1 MMERLSIRTLFALGL
16 FGAATASAQE
26 VLEFPLEPAGRDAA
40 TGQLLLRS
48 APETA
53 RSLVDRS
60 AVVFREVDLPTGA
73 LVDLQLERVPLGAL
87 RFGFQVDGRPAPG
100 LLAGLDLS
108 VWKGRVLGDESSDV
122 ILSFSN
128 AGTRGWIHS
137 RGETSHLMPQP
148 GDGNDW
154 SRGYSVFTTGRALV
168 ELDVNPALACG
179 TEELGLATTFDAIP
193 RGPEESAVEGMSLE
207 PSASLWECSIAV
219 ETDYQLNQLF
229 GGDLGAQTAYVTTL
243 LAAAS
248 EKYIEEVHTRLVYPY
263 VQFYTDAGDPWTS
276 QDNDG
281 NSVDLLYEFDDAWGL
296 QDLPG
301 DAVLGHFLSGAPLG
315 GGVAYL
321 GVLCDTTKEF
331 TFGVSGSLDGDVP
344 FPIQQG
350 PTNWD
355 FIVLVHELGHNFS
368 TPHTHDYCPP
378 IDECA
383 PEQYW
388 GSCQDEVIC
397 LSDGTIM
404 GYCHQCQG
412 GLANVQPFFHPT
424 VKDTMAAHIE
434 GCLPVVAGLSASPPV
449 IVAPDVPTE
458 LTVNVIGAAGDVD
471 LHYRF
476 DSGSSYTSVPMS
488 DVGGGN
494 FSADLPA
501 PGCADAP
508 EFFFTA
514 TEGTLGQ
521 LQTEVFSADVGLQT
535 IEFSDDFETD
545 QGWIVGAFDDDATT
559 GIWTRVNPNGTS
571 AQPSEGYDAGASG
584 PVCFVTGQ
592 GSPGGGLGDEDVDGG
607 KTTLI
612 SPVIDLAGD
621 DATVSYWRWYSND
634 TSASPN
640 ADIFEVEVTSDGSS
654 WTNVE
659 TVGPA
664 GEEAS
669 GGWYYHSFVVSDF
682 VAPSATVQVRFI
694 ASDEGDGSLVE
705 AAVDDFEV
713 FRFSCVVCQ
722 ADLGF
727 GSSSATLSFCGP
739 PLSTGN
745 VGSLDIEDAPANAA
759 GLVLYALGANPVPV
773 LGGTL
778 VPNPVLGFVSVLTD
792 GSGQASLP
800 AVGGLGAFT
809 VTLQGLVGD
818 TGGQVVFTN
827 AIEVEF
833 LP

>member
-1 MMERLSIRTLFALGL
+1 MIDRFSIRTLVALGL
-16 FGAATASAQE
+16 LGGASASAQE
-26 VLEFPLEPAGRDAA
+26 VLDFPLQPAGRDAA
-40 TGQLLLRS
+40 TGQLVLRP
-48 APETA
+48 APDA
-53 RSLVDRS
+53 VRALADRS

-73 LVDLQLERVPLGAL
+73 LVDLRLERVSLAELG
-87 RFGFQVDGRPAPG
+87 FGFQVDGQPAPG
-100 LLAGLDLS
+100 LLQGLDLS
-108 VWKGRVLGDESSDV
+108 VWKGQVLGDESSDV

-128 AGTRGWIHS
+128 SGNRGWIHS

-148 GDGNDW
+148 GEGNDW
-154 SRGYSVFTTGRALV
+154 SRGYSVFTSGRQLV
-168 ELDVNPALACG
+168 ELDVNPGLACG
-179 TEELGLATTFDAIP
+179 TEELGLATPFDAIP
-193 RGPEESAVEGMSLE
+193 RGPEESAAQGVAVE
-207 PSASLWECSIAV
+207 PTASLWECSIAI

-229 GGDLGAQTAYVTTL
+229 GGDLGAETAYVTTL

-248 EKYIEEVHTRLVYPY
+248 EKYIDEVHTRLVYPY

-301 DAVLGHFLSGAPLG
+301 DAVLGHFLSGASLG

-350 PTNWD
+350 PSNWD

-383 PEQYW
+383 PDGYW

-397 LSDGTIM
+397 ISDGTIM
-404 GYCHQCQG
+404 GYCHQCSG

-434 GCLPVVAGLSASPPV
+434 GCLPVVAGISVAPPV
-449 IVAPDVPTE
+449 IVAPDTPTA
-458 LTVNVIGAAGDVD
+458 LNVSVIGSAGNVD

-476 DSGSSYTSVPMS
+476 DSGSAFTTVGMF
-488 DVGGGN
+488 DLGGGN

-501 PGCADAP
+501 PSCTDAP

-514 TEGTLGQ
+514 TEATVGQ
-521 LQTEVFSADVGLQT
+521 LETTVYSAQVGIQT

-545 QGWIVGAFDDDATT
+545 QGWTVGAFDDDAST
-559 GIWTRVNPNGTS
+559 GIWTRVAPNGTS
-571 AQPSEGYDAGASG
+571 AQPSEGYDAGNSG
-584 PVCFVTGQ
+584 PVCYVTGQ
-592 GSPGGGLGDEDVDGG
+592 GSPGGGLGDADVDGG

-612 SPVIDLAGD
+612 SPAIDLDGD
-621 DATVSYWRWYSND
+621 DATISYWRWYSND

-640 ADIFEVEVTSDGSS
+640 ADIFEVEVTNDGSS

-664 GEEAS
+664 GPEAS
-669 GGWYYHSFVVSDF
+669 GGWYYHSFVVSDL
-682 VAPSATVQVRFI
+682 VAPTANVQVRFI

-705 AAVDDFEV
+705 AAVDEFEV
-713 FRFSCVVCQ
+713 FRFSCVFCH

-727 GSSSATLSFCGP
+727 GNSGAALSVCGP
-739 PLSTGN
+739 PLSSGN
-745 VGSLDIEDAPANAA
+745 VGSLDIDSAPANAP
-759 GLVLYALGANPVPV
+759 GLILYALGASPTPL

-778 VPNPVLGFVSVLTD
+778 VPSPILGFINVVTD
-792 GSGQASLP
+792 GNGAVSLP

-809 VTLQGLVGD
+809 VYLQGLVGD
-818 TGGQVVFTN
+818 TGGGVVFTN